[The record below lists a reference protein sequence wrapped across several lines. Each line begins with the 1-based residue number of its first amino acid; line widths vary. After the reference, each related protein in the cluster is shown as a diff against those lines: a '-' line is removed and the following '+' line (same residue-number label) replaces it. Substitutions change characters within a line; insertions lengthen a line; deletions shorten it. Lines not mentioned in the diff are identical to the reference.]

1 MYDVETYIGNFL
13 STDWDGF
20 ISNANLRRHVR
31 ENREQLRGGVSS
43 VGIDKEQHNNRA
55 EAKPAGE
62 ARMAE
67 SEGKVESTGI
77 DSRQFRIAVVGDFM
91 TDIYHIGEAS
101 SLSAEV
107 PIPVVKVKETK
118 AFPGGAGNVA
128 ANLHALGCKVL
139 WFPGGGTP
147 LKNRLMVGDHQL
159 ARWDQYD
166 ECRPVAGL
174 NRLVGVDA
182 IVVADYGKGSVDEF
196 VVEYVKRHV
205 GVPVFVDTKRDPSV
219 WSGVA
224 VAVFPNEKEYSQ
236 FPKQYDDFDGF
247 VVQKHGVQGLSLFN
261 FKRGIGPP
269 DRVGIGG
276 FPSVA
281 RFVRSVNGA
290 GDTVIAAFVYKWLAQ
305 MQEYAYHEEGQD
317 YEELLKFANTAA
329 AIAVENPMTYAPTL
343 KEIEQ
348 RFYNEK

>member
-1 MYDVETYIGNFL
+1 MSDCETYIENFL
-13 STDWDGF
+13 STGWDGF

-31 ENREQLRGGVSS
+31 ESGEQLRGGVPSM
-43 VGIDKEQHNNRA
+43 GIDKEQHNNRA

-62 ARMAE
+62 AGMAE
-67 SEGKVESTGI
+67 SEGKVANAGI
-77 DSRQFRIAVVGDFM
+77 DSRQFRVAVVGDFM
-91 TDIYHIGEAS
+91 TDVYHIGEAS

-147 LKNRLMVGDHQL
+147 LKHRLMVGDHQL
-159 ARWDQYD
+159 ARWDDFD
-166 ECRPVAGL
+166 ECRPVSGL

-196 VVEYVKRHV
+196 VVEYVKRHI
-205 GVPVFVDTKRDPSV
+205 GVPVFVDTKKDPSV

-224 VAVFPNEKEYSQ
+224 VAIFPNSKEFREHFIKYEM
-236 FPKQYDDFDGF
+236 FDGM
-247 VVQKHGVQGLSLFN
+247 VVEKLGSDGVRIRDMCISHA
-261 FKRGIGPP
+261 K
-269 DRVGIGG
+269 
-276 FPSVA
+276 A

-290 GDTVIAAFVYKWLAQ
+290 GDTIIAAFVCKYLEFLNRPAMEFHDW
-305 MQEYAYHEEGQD
+305 QEVLD
-317 YEELLKFANTAA
+317 FANTAA
-329 AIAVENPMTYAPTL
+329 AIAVESPYTYAPTL
-343 KEIEQ
+343 AEVQ
-348 RFYNEK
+348 ARFYGNH

>member
-1 MYDVETYIGNFL
+1 MSDCETYIENFL
-13 STDWDGF
+13 STGWDGF

-31 ENREQLRGGVSS
+31 ESGEQLRGGVSS
-43 VGIDKEQHNNRA
+43 MGIDKEQHNNRA
-55 EAKPAGE
+55 EAEPAGE
-62 ARMAE
+62 TGMAE
-67 SEGKVESTGI
+67 SEGKVANAGI
-77 DSRQFRIAVVGDFM
+77 DSRQFRVAVIGDFM

-139 WFPGGGTP
+139 WFSGSGTP
-147 LKNRLMVGDHQL
+147 LKHRLMVGDHQL
-159 ARWDQYD
+159 ARWDDFD
-166 ECRPVAGL
+166 ECRPVSGL

-224 VAVFPNEKEYSQ
+224 VAIFPNEKEYDQ
-236 FPKQYDDFDGF
+236 FTHQYDTSNIPITVLKKGE
-247 VVQKHGVQGLSLFN
+247 KGLALIRERN
-261 FKRGIGPP
+261 DKKWQVDAIAAG
-269 DRVGIGG
+269 
-276 FPSVA
+276 A
-281 RFVRSVNGA
+281 RFIRSVNGA
-290 GDTVIAAFVYKWLAQ
+290 GDSVIAAFVYKWLAQ
-305 MQEYAYHEEGQD
+305 MQEYAYHEEGRD
-317 YEELLKFANTAA
+317 YQELLEFANTAA

-343 KEIEQ
+343 EEVQ
-348 RFYNEK
+348 ARFYGK